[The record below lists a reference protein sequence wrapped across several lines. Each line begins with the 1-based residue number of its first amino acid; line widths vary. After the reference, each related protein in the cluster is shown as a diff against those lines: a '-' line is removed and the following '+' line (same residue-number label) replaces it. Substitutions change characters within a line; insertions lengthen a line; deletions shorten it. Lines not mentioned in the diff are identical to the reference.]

1 MSWKGIGQFK
11 KSNQAPSVPQ
21 NNKFQPSKTAISK
34 KNLNIESL
42 STNSINFLEQGTNSS
57 LQINAHTLNLNTN
70 QLIIQNDN
78 IVLKNE
84 DLHINTNIN
93 TYFYGNTFLEC
104 PRYKCFT
111 LANTPQVILNN
122 DLLMQS
128 SYFFLEYKQ
137 TSRIVFLKSDLATY
151 NPVDSTQNL
160 ENEEK
165 NVFGQEPKH
174 PSFYTHKITFLLQK
188 ASKHP
193 HELPEIRVVI
203 QTPVENIIVK
213 FDSPSSSLELLWHP
227 AGEWKVLGLGFKT
240 IIES

>member
-11 KSNQAPSVPQ
+11 SPQQTSDRKINPLNSSYERMFNTKILSTKTISYLDDNEGNTLKINAPS
-21 NNKFQPSKTAISK
+21 I
-34 KNLNIESL
+34 
-42 STNSINFLEQGTNSS
+42 
-57 LQINAHTLNLNTN
+57 HLNTN
-70 QLIIQNDN
+70 QLLIQNEN
-78 IVLKNE
+78 VVLE
-84 DLHINTNIN
+84 EDDLHVNTNVN
-93 TYFYGNTFLEC
+93 SHFYGNTFLDC
-104 PRYKCFT
+104 PRFKCFT

-122 DLLMQS
+122 DVLMQS
-128 SYFFLEYKQ
+128 SFFFIEYKL
-137 TSRIVFLKSDLATY
+137 TSRVIFLKSDLSTY
-151 NPVDSTQNL
+151 SPVDS
-160 ENEEK
+160 NEEDGAYGTDS
-165 NVFGQEPKH
+165 NQIY

-227 AGEWKVLGLGFKT
+227 AGEWKVLGVGFKT

>member
-11 KSNQAPSVPQ
+11 SQQQISNRKINPLNSSYERMFNTKILSTKTISYLDDNEGNTLEINAPSIH
-21 NNKFQPSKTAISK
+21 F
-34 KNLNIESL
+34 
-42 STNSINFLEQGTNSS
+42 
-57 LQINAHTLNLNTN
+57 NTN
-70 QLIIQNDN
+70 QLLIQNEN
-78 IVLKNE
+78 VVLE
-84 DLHINTNIN
+84 EDDLHVNTNVN
-93 TYFYGNTFLEC
+93 SHFYGNTFLDC
-104 PRYKCFT
+104 PRFKCFT

-122 DLLMQS
+122 DVLMQS
-128 SYFFLEYKQ
+128 SFFFIEYKI
-137 TSRIVFLKSDLATY
+137 TSRVIFLKSDLATY
-151 NPVDSTQNL
+151 NSVDS
-160 ENEEK
+160 NEEDGHGTDS
-165 NVFGQEPKH
+165 NQIY

-227 AGEWKVLGLGFKT
+227 SGEWKVLGVGFKT

>member
-1 MSWKGIGQFK
+1 
-11 KSNQAPSVPQ
+11 
-21 NNKFQPSKTAISK
+21 
-34 KNLNIESL
+34 
-42 STNSINFLEQGTNSS
+42 
-57 LQINAHTLNLNTN
+57 
-70 QLIIQNDN
+70 
-78 IVLKNE
+78 
-84 DLHINTNIN
+84 
-93 TYFYGNTFLEC
+93 
-104 PRYKCFT
+104 
-111 LANTPQVILNN
+111 
-122 DLLMQS
+122 MQS